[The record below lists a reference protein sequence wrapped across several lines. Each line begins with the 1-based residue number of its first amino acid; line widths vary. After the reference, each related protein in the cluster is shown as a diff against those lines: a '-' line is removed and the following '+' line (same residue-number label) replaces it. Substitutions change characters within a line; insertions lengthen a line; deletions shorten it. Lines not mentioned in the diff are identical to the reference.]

1 MGSFKSFI
9 ESKGITA
16 AQVATTSRR
25 IEAYDETSRTLLVKR
40 ASKRRVKETADKKY
54 AELNLAKP
62 ATAGRGISQQQ
73 VEAAIA
79 DKELSRK
86 ARAKIL
92 RAVNVI
98 LTKKNEAAADMK
110 GLFEGLKARVGKKPQ
125 TAADKKS

>member
-25 IEAYDETSRTLLVKR
+25 IEAYDETSRGLLVKR

-54 AELNLAKP
+54 VDLGLAKP
-62 ATAGRGISQQQ
+62 DTSGRGISQQQ
-73 VEAAIA
+73 IEAAMA

-98 LTKKNEAAADMK
+98 LAKKSEPAADMK
-110 GLFEGLKARVGKKPQ
+110 GLFEGLKARAGKKPQ